1 MRPNWLETKGN
12 IAPCPCCKVW
22 AGKEGFL
29 ERTLREIT
37 SFFRDG
43 LVSEEYVNKDG
54 VLQKIDP
61 RVKIVS
67 LMLLIIEIS
76 LLRHIFLIACLYLF
90 ILLLVNLSKIPFR
103 TFIPRVWLFIPL
115 FSGIIAIPS
124 LFNIFV
130 SGEPLLTLMKF
141 EDKVFIGPFEIP
153 EAISITK
160 QGLSTA
166 TLFVMRVATS
176 VSLVVLLLLTTRWQH
191 LLKSLRTLHVPQ
203 MFTFIISMT
212 YRYIH
217 LLLRLIEEIHLAKK
231 SRIIKKTTIGEGQRW
246 VTSQMGVILKRSLKM
261 SEDVYSAMVSR
272 GFAND
277 VKILDTF
284 MIRRID
290 YLWSI
295 FSIILISFMI
305 GLNRMLD

>member
-1 MRPNWLETKGN
+1 MKPNWLETKDN
-12 IAPCPCCKVW
+12 IAPCPCCKIW
-22 AGKEGFL
+22 AVKESFL

-43 LVSEEYVNKDG
+43 LFSEEFVNKDG
-54 VLQKIDP
+54 ILQKIDP
-61 RVKIVS
+61 RVKVVS
-67 LMLLIIEIS
+67 LMVLIIVVS
-76 LLRHIFLIACLYLF
+76 LLRHLFLIAGLYLF
-90 ILLLVNLSKIPFR
+90 ILLLVTLSKIPFR
-103 TFIPRVWLFIPL
+103 SFIPRVWLFIPL

-130 SGEPLLTLMKF
+130 PGEPLLTIIKF
-141 EDKVFIGPFEIP
+141 KDKVFIGPFEIP
-153 EAISITK
+153 ETISITK

-166 TLFVMRVATS
+166 TLFIMRVTTS
-176 VSLVVLLLLTTRWQH
+176 VSLVVLLVLTTRWQY
-191 LLKSLRTLHVPQ
+191 LLKSLRTLQVPQ

-231 SRIIKKTTIGEGQRW
+231 SRVIKKTTLSEGQRW
-246 VTSQMGVILKRSLKM
+246 VTSQIGVILKRSLKM

-284 MIRRID
+284 MIRKID

-295 FSIILISFMI
+295 LSIIIISFMI